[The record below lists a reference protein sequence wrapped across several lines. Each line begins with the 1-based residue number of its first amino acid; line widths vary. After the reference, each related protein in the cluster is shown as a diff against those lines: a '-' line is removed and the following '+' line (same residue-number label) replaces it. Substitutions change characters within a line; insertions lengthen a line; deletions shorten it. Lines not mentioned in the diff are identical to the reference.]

1 MKKKLLLIMA
11 ILCLVALLAGLLVAC
26 NDKPAPQPEPPTDP
40 SEPAEPGETGGL
52 EFYLKEDGTYMV
64 SNYTG
69 SETDVVIPV
78 KHDNKAVTEIG
89 PSAFAYRS
97 LITSITIPSSV
108 TKIGDQA
115 FYNCLSLTTINYN
128 AAAVENKGIDS
139 EVFRN
144 AGTQGEG
151 ITLTFGNNVTSIPD
165 NLFYATKAPNIVTMT
180 TGACVQSIGEQTFA
194 NLPTL
199 TTVTISNSVTDIAA
213 TAFED
218 STGITTATMP
228 ISAVNKVPQ
237 NSLRTVTLTDGEYLG
252 YDPSGAGMESVGFAG
267 CLTLESVTL
276 PETIEHIGAS
286 TFAACKEL
294 SSLTIPETAEVM
306 AIGDQAFYMCMALGS
321 VTIPET
327 VESIGDS
334 AFFGCRSITSVN
346 IPASVEDIGASAF
359 ADCGSLE
366 SITVAAENANYYA
379 YEEKTLIEMSY
390 EFSGDYD
397 EEDMPVMVR
406 TFEDIVVAGAI
417 GSSIPEEYSVVAIAA
432 GAFYGSG
439 IQSIVVPDNV
449 KAIGESAFGGCTA
462 LSDITLP
469 FVGTSTTGFGY
480 IFGTSPYIEDF
491 FYDEELEEIVFTYS
505 DAETLVI
512 NGINQKEY
520 YVPTTLTTVTVSGFY
535 ENDGYGDLPAGDIYP
550 YAFSGF
556 TTLTSVAIGGG
567 VESIGNY
574 AFEGCTA
581 LESLEIGSGVSTI
594 GSGIIAGC
602 TAITSLSVVDGND
615 DFYDSDSNIIVE
627 NNGYGYQQDVIIAGC
642 QTSTIPN
649 DYDITVIGA
658 GAFEGCVGLTSISIP
673 SNIDEIRSN
682 AFAGCTGLTSLTI
695 SGGVESIGAQ
705 AFRNC
710 IGLTEITVP
719 ESVTSIGQGAFG
731 GTIELTELTIPFVG
745 GGRQSSQH
753 FGYIFGTVQYVHANG
768 DFSDELAVS
777 PSNASTTYY
786 IPAGL
791 WSLNITGADDEF
803 SNDADVA
810 IPSYGLSNCDFLSEI
825 TIGDGVYSIGSYAF
839 ENCTSITEIV
849 VPESVTSIGQGAF
862 AGCSD
867 LEEMTLPFVG
877 SSRNGN
883 TSSPNHLFG
892 YIFGGDYQSSSD
904 FDYVTQNYSDYSSE
918 AYYIPSGLT
927 TVTITGADDYYGYA
941 AVSIGYGA
949 FYDCDMI
956 ESVTIGDGVTNIG
969 SYAFYDCD
977 GLTDFT
983 TDSTG
988 QIGSY
993 AFNSCGYLDTVDLG
1007 ESVTSIGSYAFQYA
1021 PITEIVI
1028 PDSVGSIGSYAFADC
1043 ASLDTVDLG
1052 EGVTSIGSYAFMDCT
1067 SLTEMVVPESVTSI
1081 GEDAFA
1087 GCYNIEE
1094 ITLPFV
1100 GSSRSG
1106 NTSSSNH
1113 LFGYIFGLGDQ
1124 YSNNFTSVT
1133 QSYASGYG
1141 SVTNY
1146 IPSGLTTVTITGAY
1160 DSYDDAAVS
1169 IGYGAFEECD
1179 MIDSLTIGEGVYSIG
1194 AYAFRDCTSLTEM
1207 VVPESVTSI
1216 GQGAFAGCYNIAEIT
1231 LPFVGSSRN
1240 GNTSSSNH
1248 LFGYVFGLGDQ
1259 YSGSSYYTGVTQSY
1273 SEYYSVTN
1281 YIPSG
1286 LTTVTI
1292 TGADDDYG
1300 YAAVSIGYGA
1310 FYNCDMIESVTIG
1323 DGVTNIGSYAFN
1335 DCDGLTDFTTDS
1347 TGQIGSYAFYS
1358 CSYLDTVDLGE
1369 SVTSIGSYAF
1379 QYTPITEIVIPD
1391 SVGSIG
1397 SYAFADC
1404 GSLDTVDLGEGV
1416 TSIGSYAFENC
1427 TSLTEI
1433 VVPDSVTSIGEDAF
1447 AGCYNLTEIT
1457 LPFVGASKTSG
1468 GTSSGVFGYIFG
1480 YGDQGSYSS
1489 YYIGVTQYYTSGY
1502 STYNYIPSG
1511 LATVTVTG
1519 GNSSYSLPYGAFY
1532 NCDMIES
1539 VTLGDNVTAI
1549 GERAFYNCDGL
1560 TDLSVTDSI
1569 ESVDDEAFYGCDSL
1583 TYNVSGNVKYL
1594 GNADNKY
1601 AVLVG
1606 VDSTSLTSVTIDS
1619 ATRVILPGAFE
1630 DCTSL
1635 TEVVVPDSVV
1645 EIGEGAFAGCYN
1657 LTEIT
1662 LPFVGRN
1669 DGSGSSSH
1677 LFGYIFGLGSQ
1688 SSDNYTNAYQRY
1700 GSSSYTYYYIP
1711 SGLATVTVT
1720 GGNGYYDLAYG
1731 AFSGC
1736 TMLES
1741 VTLGDDVDAIG
1752 SYAFED
1758 CTALATVDLAEGI
1771 TEVGSHAFDGCTAL
1785 TEIVL
1790 PDSMDY
1796 INSYAFNNSGLT
1808 AVDLGSGIYS
1818 ISANAFYGTDITSVV
1833 IPDSIYYLYAGAFDG
1848 CNSLEKVYYEGT
1860 ETEWNTL
1867 ISRYGGGISGATV
1880 YYYTD
1885 VEPELNYEGTDY
1897 DGYYWYY
1904 VDGDV
1909 TEWVYEAE

>member
-128 AAAVENKGIDS
+128 AAAVEDKGIDS

-252 YDPSGAGMESVGFAG
+252 YDLSDAGMENVGFAG

-306 AIGDQAFYMCMALGS
+306 TIGDQAFYMCMALGS

-334 AFFGCRSITSVN
+334 AFFGCRSITTVN

-397 EEDMPVMVR
+397 EEGIPVMVR
-406 TFEDIVVAGAI
+406 TFEDIVVAGAT
-417 GSSIPEEYSVVAIAA
+417 GSSIPNEYSVVAIAA

-491 FYDEELEEIVFTYS
+491 SYDEELEEIVYTYS

-512 NGINQKEY
+512 NGINEKEY

-535 ENDGYGDLPAGDIYP
+535 ENDGYSDLPAGDIYP

-673 SNIDEIRSN
+673 SNIDEIRAN

-745 GGRQSSQH
+745 SGRQSSQH

-791 WSLNITGADDEF
+791 WSLNITGADDEYYY
-803 SNDADVA
+803 DADVA

-839 ENCTSITEIV
+839 ENCTSITEMV

-883 TSSPNHLFG
+883 TSSSNHLFG
-892 YIFGGDYQSSSD
+892 YIFGGDYQSSPD
-904 FDYVTQNYSDYSSE
+904 FDYVTQNYSDYSSASYYIPSGLTTVTITG
-918 AYYIPSGLT
+918 AYDSYDDAAVSIGYGAFEECDMIDSLTIGDGVYSIGAYAFRDCTSLTEMVVPESVTSIGQGAFAGCYNIEEMTLPFVGSSRNGNTSSSNHLFGYIFGYGDQGSYSSYYTGVTQSYSSGYSTTNYIPSGLT
-927 TVTITGADDYYGYA
+927 TVTITGADDDYGNA

-956 ESVTIGDGVTNIG
+956 ENVTIGDGVTSIG

-1007 ESVTSIGSYAFQYA
+1007 ESVTSIGSYAFQ
-1021 PITEIVI
+1021 
-1028 PDSVGSIGSYAFADC
+1028 
-1043 ASLDTVDLG
+1043 
-1052 EGVTSIGSYAFMDCT
+1052 
-1067 SLTEMVVPESVTSI
+1067 
-1081 GEDAFA
+1081 
-1087 GCYNIEE
+1087 N
-1094 ITLPFV
+1094 
-1100 GSSRSG
+1100 
-1106 NTSSSNH
+1106 
-1113 LFGYIFGLGDQ
+1113 
-1124 YSNNFTSVT
+1124 
-1133 QSYASGYG
+1133 
-1141 SVTNY
+1141 
-1146 IPSGLTTVTITGAY
+1146 
-1160 DSYDDAAVS
+1160 
-1169 IGYGAFEECD
+1169 
-1179 MIDSLTIGEGVYSIG
+1179 
-1194 AYAFRDCTSLTEM
+1194 
-1207 VVPESVTSI
+1207 
-1216 GQGAFAGCYNIAEIT
+1216 
-1231 LPFVGSSRN
+1231 
-1240 GNTSSSNH
+1240 
-1248 LFGYVFGLGDQ
+1248 
-1259 YSGSSYYTGVTQSY
+1259 
-1273 SEYYSVTN
+1273 
-1281 YIPSG
+1281 
-1286 LTTVTI
+1286 
-1292 TGADDDYG
+1292 
-1300 YAAVSIGYGA
+1300 
-1310 FYNCDMIESVTIG
+1310 
-1323 DGVTNIGSYAFN
+1323 
-1335 DCDGLTDFTTDS
+1335 
-1347 TGQIGSYAFYS
+1347 
-1358 CSYLDTVDLGE
+1358 
-1369 SVTSIGSYAF
+1369 
-1379 QYTPITEIVIPD
+1379 TPITEIVIPD
-1391 SVGSIG
+1391 SVDSIG

-1404 GSLDTVDLGEGV
+1404 TALATVDLGDGV
-1416 TSIGSYAFENC
+1416 YSIGSYAFRDC

-1480 YGDQGSYSS
+1480 LGDQSS
-1489 YYIGVTQYYTSGY
+1489 SNFYDVTQYYTSGY

-1519 GNSSYSLPYGAFY
+1519 GTSSYSLPYGAFY
-1532 NCDMIES
+1532 NCGMIES

-1569 ESVDDEAFYGCDSL
+1569 ESVDDEAFSGCDSL
-1583 TYNVSGNVKYL
+1583 TYNVSGSVNYL

-1606 VDSTSLTSVTIDS
+1606 ADSTSLTSVTIDS

-1736 TMLES
+1736 TMIES
-1741 VTLGDDVDAIG
+1741 VTLGDDVDTIG
-1752 SYAFED
+1752 SYAFEG

-1771 TEVGSHAFDGCTAL
+1771 TEVGSHAFDGCTSL

-1790 PDSMDY
+1790 PDSMDD

-1833 IPDSIYYLYAGAFDG
+1833 IPDSIYYLYDDAFYG
-1848 CNSLEKVYYEGT
+1848 CNSLAKVYYEGT
-1860 ETEWNTL
+1860 ETDWNTL
-1867 ISRYGGGISGATV
+1867 ISRYGNGGISGATV

-1885 VEPELNYEGTDY
+1885 SEPELNTEGTAY
-1897 DGYYWYY
+1897 VGNYWYY
-1904 VDGDV
+1904 VDGVV
-1909 TEWVYEAE
+1909 TEWVYEEA

>member
-199 TTVTISNSVTDIAA
+199 TTVTISNSVTEIAA

-294 SSLTIPETAEVM
+294 RSLTIPETAEVM

-334 AFFGCRSITSVN
+334 AFFGCRSITTVN

-397 EEDMPVMVR
+397 EEGLPVMVR
-406 TFEDIVVAGAI
+406 TFEDIVVAGAT

-567 VESIGNY
+567 VESIGSY
-574 AFEGCTA
+574 AFE
-581 LESLEIGSGVSTI
+581 
-594 GSGIIAGC
+594 GC

-627 NNGYGYQQDVIIAGC
+627 NNDYGYQQDVIIAGC
-642 QTSTIPN
+642 QTSIIPE

-803 SNDADVA
+803 SSDADVA
-810 IPSYGLSNCDFLSEI
+810 IPSYGLSNCNFLSEI

-839 ENCTSITEIV
+839 ENCTSITGIVVPASVGSIGSYAFADCVSLDTVDLGEGVTSIGSYAFENCTSITGIV

-883 TSSPNHLFG
+883 TSSSNHLFG

-927 TVTITGADDYYGYA
+927 TVTITGAYDSYDDAAVSIGYGAFEECDMIDSLTIGDGVYSIGAYAFRDCTSLTEMVVPESVTSIGEDAFAGCYNIAEITLPFVGSSRNGNTSSSNHLFGYIFGYGDQGSYSSYYTGVTQSYSSGYSTTNYIPSGLTTVTITGADDDYGNA

-956 ESVTIGDGVTNIG
+956 ENVTIGDGVTSIG

-1007 ESVTSIGSYAFQYA
+1007 ESVTSIGSYAFQYT

-1052 EGVTSIGSYAFMDCT
+1052 EGVTSIGSYAF
-1067 SLTEMVVPESVTSI
+1067 
-1081 GEDAFA
+1081 
-1087 GCYNIEE
+1087 
-1094 ITLPFV
+1094 
-1100 GSSRSG
+1100 
-1106 NTSSSNH
+1106 
-1113 LFGYIFGLGDQ
+1113 
-1124 YSNNFTSVT
+1124 
-1133 QSYASGYG
+1133 
-1141 SVTNY
+1141 
-1146 IPSGLTTVTITGAY
+1146 
-1160 DSYDDAAVS
+1160 
-1169 IGYGAFEECD
+1169 
-1179 MIDSLTIGEGVYSIG
+1179 
-1194 AYAFRDCTSLTEM
+1194 
-1207 VVPESVTSI
+1207 
-1216 GQGAFAGCYNIAEIT
+1216 
-1231 LPFVGSSRN
+1231 
-1240 GNTSSSNH
+1240 
-1248 LFGYVFGLGDQ
+1248 
-1259 YSGSSYYTGVTQSY
+1259 
-1273 SEYYSVTN
+1273 
-1281 YIPSG
+1281 
-1286 LTTVTI
+1286 
-1292 TGADDDYG
+1292 
-1300 YAAVSIGYGA
+1300 
-1310 FYNCDMIESVTIG
+1310 
-1323 DGVTNIGSYAFN
+1323 
-1335 DCDGLTDFTTDS
+1335 
-1347 TGQIGSYAFYS
+1347 
-1358 CSYLDTVDLGE
+1358 
-1369 SVTSIGSYAF
+1369 
-1379 QYTPITEIVIPD
+1379 
-1391 SVGSIG
+1391 
-1397 SYAFADC
+1397 
-1404 GSLDTVDLGEGV
+1404 
-1416 TSIGSYAFENC
+1416 ENC
-1427 TSLTEI
+1427 TSLTEM

-1447 AGCYNLTEIT
+1447 AGCYNIAEIT

-1502 STYNYIPSG
+1502 STYNYIPSE

-1532 NCDMIES
+1532 NCGMIES

-1549 GERAFYNCDGL
+1549 GERAFYDCDGL

-1569 ESVDDEAFYGCDSL
+1569 ESVDDEAFYGCDNL
-1583 TYNVSGNVKYL
+1583 TYNVSGNVNYL

-1606 VDSTSLTSVTIDS
+1606 AASTSLTSVTIDS
-1619 ATRVILPGAFE
+1619 ATRVILPGAFA

-1711 SGLATVTVT
+1711 SGLTTVTVT

-1741 VTLGDDVDAIG
+1741 VTLGDDVDTIG

-1758 CTALATVDLAEGI
+1758 CTSLATVDLAEGI

-1818 ISANAFYGTDITSVV
+1818 IAADAFYGTGITSVV
-1833 IPDSIYYLYAGAFDG
+1833 IPDGIYYLYDGAFNG
-1848 CNSLEKVYYEGT
+1848 CSSLAKVYYEGT
-1860 ETEWNTL
+1860 ETDWNSL
-1867 ISRYGGGISGATV
+1867 IGRYGNGDISGATV

-1885 VEPELNYEGTDY
+1885 SEPELNAEGTAY
-1897 DGYYWYY
+1897 VGSYWYY
-1904 VDGDV
+1904 VDGVV

>member
-276 PETIEHIGAS
+276 PETIEHIGAR

-397 EEDMPVMVR
+397 EEGLPVMVR
-406 TFEDIVVAGAI
+406 TFEDIVVAGAT

-512 NGINQKEY
+512 NGINQREY

-535 ENDGYGDLPAGDIYP
+535 ENDGYGDLPAGGIYP

-567 VESIGNY
+567 VESIGDY

-602 TAITSLSVVDGND
+602 TAITSLSVADYND

-649 DYDITVIGA
+649 DYNITVIGA

-791 WSLNITGADDEF
+791 WSLNITGADDEY
-803 SNDADVA
+803 SSDADVA

-883 TSSPNHLFG
+883 TSSSNHLFG

-904 FDYVTQNYSDYSSE
+904 FDYVRQNYSDYSSA

-927 TVTITGADDYYGYA
+927 TVTITGADDDYGSA

-956 ESVTIGDGVTNIG
+956 ENVTIGDGVTSIG

-1007 ESVTSIGSYAFQYA
+1007 ESVTSIGSYAFQYT

-1052 EGVTSIGSYAFMDCT
+1052 EGVTSIGSYAF
-1067 SLTEMVVPESVTSI
+1067 
-1081 GEDAFA
+1081 
-1087 GCYNIEE
+1087 
-1094 ITLPFV
+1094 
-1100 GSSRSG
+1100 
-1106 NTSSSNH
+1106 
-1113 LFGYIFGLGDQ
+1113 
-1124 YSNNFTSVT
+1124 
-1133 QSYASGYG
+1133 
-1141 SVTNY
+1141 
-1146 IPSGLTTVTITGAY
+1146 
-1160 DSYDDAAVS
+1160 
-1169 IGYGAFEECD
+1169 
-1179 MIDSLTIGEGVYSIG
+1179 
-1194 AYAFRDCTSLTEM
+1194 
-1207 VVPESVTSI
+1207 
-1216 GQGAFAGCYNIAEIT
+1216 
-1231 LPFVGSSRN
+1231 
-1240 GNTSSSNH
+1240 
-1248 LFGYVFGLGDQ
+1248 
-1259 YSGSSYYTGVTQSY
+1259 
-1273 SEYYSVTN
+1273 
-1281 YIPSG
+1281 
-1286 LTTVTI
+1286 
-1292 TGADDDYG
+1292 
-1300 YAAVSIGYGA
+1300 
-1310 FYNCDMIESVTIG
+1310 
-1323 DGVTNIGSYAFN
+1323 
-1335 DCDGLTDFTTDS
+1335 
-1347 TGQIGSYAFYS
+1347 
-1358 CSYLDTVDLGE
+1358 
-1369 SVTSIGSYAF
+1369 
-1379 QYTPITEIVIPD
+1379 
-1391 SVGSIG
+1391 
-1397 SYAFADC
+1397 
-1404 GSLDTVDLGEGV
+1404 
-1416 TSIGSYAFENC
+1416 ENC
-1427 TSLTEI
+1427 TSLTEM

-1447 AGCYNLTEIT
+1447 AGCYNIAEIT

-1502 STYNYIPSG
+1502 STYNYIPSE

-1532 NCDMIES
+1532 NCGMIES

-1549 GERAFYNCDGL
+1549 GERAFYDCDGL

-1583 TYNVSGNVKYL
+1583 TYNVSGNVNYL

-1606 VDSTSLTSVTIDS
+1606 AASTSLTSVTIDS
-1619 ATRVILPGAFE
+1619 ATRVILPGAFA

-1741 VTLGDDVDAIG
+1741 VTLGDDVDTIG

-1758 CTALATVDLAEGI
+1758 CTSLATVDLAEGI

-1790 PDSMDY
+1790 PDSMDD

-1818 ISANAFYGTDITSVV
+1818 IAADAFYGTGITSVV
-1833 IPDSIYYLYAGAFDG
+1833 IPEGIYYLYDGAFNG
-1848 CNSLEKVYYEGT
+1848 CSSLAKVYYEGT
-1860 ETEWNTL
+1860 ETDWNSL
-1867 ISRYGGGISGATV
+1867 ISRYGNGDISGATV

-1885 VEPELNYEGTDY
+1885 SEPELNAEGTAY
-1897 DGYYWYY
+1897 VGSYWYY
-1904 VDGDV
+1904 VDGVV

>member
-199 TTVTISNSVTDIAA
+199 TTVTIFNSVTEIAA

-252 YDPSGAGMESVGFAG
+252 YDLSGAGMESVGFAG

-276 PETIEHIGAS
+276 PETIEHIGAR

-294 SSLTIPETAEVM
+294 SSLTIPETAEVV

-334 AFFGCRSITSVN
+334 AFFGCRSITTVN

-397 EEDMPVMVR
+397 EEGMPVMVR
-406 TFEDIVVAGAI
+406 TFEDIVVAGAT

-491 FYDEELEEIVFTYS
+491 SYDEELEEIVFSYS

-512 NGINQKEY
+512 NGINENEY

-535 ENDGYGDLPAGDIYP
+535 ENDGYSDLPAGDIYP

-581 LESLEIGSGVSTI
+581 LESLEIGSGVSKI

-602 TAITSLSVVDGND
+602 TAITSLSVAD
-615 DFYDSDSNIIVE
+615 DNYDYYDSDSNIIVE
-627 NNGYGYQQDVIIAGC
+627 NNGSGYQQDVIIAGC

-649 DYDITVIGA
+649 DYNITVIGA

-803 SNDADVA
+803 SSDADVA

-883 TSSPNHLFG
+883 TSSSSHLFG

-904 FDYVTQNYSDYSSE
+904 FDYVTQNYSDYSSA

-927 TVTITGADDYYGYA
+927 TVTITGAHDDY
-941 AVSIGYGA
+941 
-949 FYDCDMI
+949 
-956 ESVTIGDGVTNIG
+956 
-969 SYAFYDCD
+969 
-977 GLTDFT
+977 
-983 TDSTG
+983 
-988 QIGSY
+988 
-993 AFNSCGYLDTVDLG
+993 
-1007 ESVTSIGSYAFQYA
+1007 
-1021 PITEIVI
+1021 
-1028 PDSVGSIGSYAFADC
+1028 
-1043 ASLDTVDLG
+1043 
-1052 EGVTSIGSYAFMDCT
+1052 
-1067 SLTEMVVPESVTSI
+1067 
-1081 GEDAFA
+1081 
-1087 GCYNIEE
+1087 
-1094 ITLPFV
+1094 
-1100 GSSRSG
+1100 
-1106 NTSSSNH
+1106 
-1113 LFGYIFGLGDQ
+1113 
-1124 YSNNFTSVT
+1124 
-1133 QSYASGYG
+1133 
-1141 SVTNY
+1141 
-1146 IPSGLTTVTITGAY
+1146 
-1160 DSYDDAAVS
+1160 
-1169 IGYGAFEECD
+1169 
-1179 MIDSLTIGEGVYSIG
+1179 
-1194 AYAFRDCTSLTEM
+1194 
-1207 VVPESVTSI
+1207 
-1216 GQGAFAGCYNIAEIT
+1216 
-1231 LPFVGSSRN
+1231 
-1240 GNTSSSNH
+1240 
-1248 LFGYVFGLGDQ
+1248 
-1259 YSGSSYYTGVTQSY
+1259 
-1273 SEYYSVTN
+1273 
-1281 YIPSG
+1281 
-1286 LTTVTI
+1286 
-1292 TGADDDYG
+1292 YG

-1369 SVTSIGSYAF
+1369 SMTSIDSYAFMDCTSLTEMVVPESVTSIGEDAFAGCSDLEEMTLPFVGSSRNGNTSSSNHLFGYIFGYGGQSSYNFTSVTQSYSDYSSTTNYIPSGLTTVTITGAHDDYGYAAVSIGYGAFYGCDMIESVTIGDGVTNIGSYAFYDCDGLTDFTTDSTGQIGSYAFYSCGYLDTVDLGESVTSIGPYAF

-1404 GSLDTVDLGEGV
+1404 ASLDTVDLGEGV

-1427 TSLTEI
+1427 TSLTEM

-1447 AGCYNLTEIT
+1447 AGCYNIAEIT

-1502 STYNYIPSG
+1502 STYNYIPSE

-1549 GERAFYNCDGL
+1549 GERAFYDCDGL

-1606 VDSTSLTSVTIDS
+1606 ANSTSLTSVTIDS
-1619 ATRVILPGAFE
+1619 ATRVILPGAFAN
-1630 DCTSL
+1630 CTSL

-1700 GSSSYTYYYIP
+1700 GSSSYNYYYIP
-1711 SGLATVTVT
+1711 SGLTTVTVT

-1741 VTLGDDVDAIG
+1741 VTLGDDVDTIG
-1752 SYAFED
+1752 SYAFEN
-1758 CTALATVDLAEGI
+1758 CTSLATVDLAEGI

-1818 ISANAFYGTDITSVV
+1818 IAADAFYGTDITSVV
-1833 IPDSIYYLYAGAFDG
+1833 IPDDIYYLYDGAFNG
-1848 CNSLEKVYYEGT
+1848 CSSLAKVYYEGT
-1860 ETEWNTL
+1860 ETDWNSL
-1867 ISRYGGGISGATV
+1867 ISRSGSGDISDATV

-1885 VEPELNYEGTDY
+1885 VEPELNEAGDAYVGN
-1897 DGYYWYY
+1897 YWYY

>member
-128 AAAVENKGIDS
+128 AAAVEDKGIDS

-276 PETIEHIGAS
+276 PETIEYIGAS

-397 EEDMPVMVR
+397 EEGMPVMVR
-406 TFEDIVVAGAI
+406 TFEDIVVAGAT

-491 FYDEELEEIVFTYS
+491 SYDEELEEIVFTYS

-512 NGINQKEY
+512 NGINQREY

-567 VESIGNY
+567 VESIGSY

-581 LESLEIGSGVSTI
+581 LESLEIGSGVSAI

-627 NNGYGYQQDVIIAGC
+627 NYGYGYQQDVIIAGC
-642 QTSTIPN
+642 QTSTIPT

-777 PSNASTTYY
+777 PSNASATYY

-791 WSLNITGADDEF
+791 WSLNITGADDEY
-803 SNDADVA
+803 SYDADVA

-839 ENCTSITEIV
+839 ENCTSITEMV

-883 TSSPNHLFG
+883 TSSSNHLFG

-904 FDYVTQNYSDYSSE
+904 FDYVTQNYSDYSSA

-927 TVTITGADDYYGYA
+927 TVTITGAHDDYYGYA

-949 FYDCDMI
+949 FYNCDMI
-956 ESVTIGDGVTNIG
+956 ESVTIGDGVT
-969 SYAFYDCD
+969 
-977 GLTDFT
+977 
-983 TDSTG
+983 
-988 QIGSY
+988 
-993 AFNSCGYLDTVDLG
+993 
-1007 ESVTSIGSYAFQYA
+1007 SIGSYAFRYTDIA
-1021 PITEIVI
+1021 EIVI

-1067 SLTEMVVPESVTSI
+1067 SLTEIVVPESVTSI
-1081 GEDAFA
+1081 GEGAFA

-1100 GSSRSG
+1100 GSSRNG

-1113 LFGYIFGLGDQ
+1113 LFGYIFGQGDQ
-1124 YSNNFTSVT
+1124 YINNFTSVT

-1146 IPSGLTTVTITGAY
+1146 IPSGLATVTITGA
-1160 DSYDDAAVS
+1160 DDDYGNAAVS

-1179 MIDSLTIGEGVYSIG
+1179 MIDSLTIGEGVTSIG
-1194 AYAFRDCTSLTEM
+1194 AYAFRDCTSITEM

-1310 FYNCDMIESVTIG
+1310 FYGCDMIESVTIG
-1323 DGVTNIGSYAFN
+1323 DGVTNIGSYAF
-1335 DCDGLTDFTTDS
+1335 
-1347 TGQIGSYAFYS
+1347 YS
-1358 CSYLDTVDLGE
+1358 CVALDTVDLGE

-1379 QYTPITEIVIPD
+1379 QHTPITEIVIPD

-1404 GSLDTVDLGEGV
+1404 VSLDTVDLGEGV

-1427 TSLTEI
+1427 TSLTEM

-1480 YGDQGSYSS
+1480 LGAQSSSNFISVTQSYSD
-1489 YYIGVTQYYTSGY
+1489 Y
-1502 STYNYIPSG
+1502 SSTTNYIPDG

-1532 NCDMIES
+1532 DCGMIES

-1606 VDSTSLTSVTIDS
+1606 ANSPSLTSVTIDS
-1619 ATRVILPGAFE
+1619 ATRVILPGAFAN
-1630 DCTSL
+1630 CTSL

-1711 SGLATVTVT
+1711 SGLTTVTVT

-1758 CTALATVDLAEGI
+1758 CTALATVTLAEGI
-1771 TEVGSHAFDGCTAL
+1771 TEVGSYAFDGCTSL

-1833 IPDSIYYLYAGAFDG
+1833 IPDSIYYLYANAFYG
-1848 CNSLEKVYYEGT
+1848 CDSLKKVYYEGT

-1885 VEPELNYEGTDY
+1885 VEPELNAEGTAY
-1897 DGYYWYY
+1897 VGNHWYY
-1904 VDGDV
+1904 VDGVV

>member
-128 AAAVENKGIDS
+128 AAAVEDKGIDS

-252 YDPSGAGMESVGFAG
+252 YDPSGEGMESVGFAG

-294 SSLTIPETAEVM
+294 RSLTIPETAEVV

-397 EEDMPVMVR
+397 EEGLPVMVR
-406 TFEDIVVAGAI
+406 TFEDIVVAGAT

-512 NGINQKEY
+512 NGINQREY

-567 VESIGNY
+567 VESIGSY

-581 LESLEIGSGVSTI
+581 LESLEIGSGVGAREI

-602 TAITSLSVVDGND
+602 TAITSLSVADYND

-642 QTSTIPN
+642 QTSIIPS

-803 SNDADVA
+803 SSDADVA

-839 ENCTSITEIV
+839 EDCTSITEIV

-883 TSSPNHLFG
+883 TSS
-892 YIFGGDYQSSSD
+892 
-904 FDYVTQNYSDYSSE
+904 
-918 AYYIPSGLT
+918 
-927 TVTITGADDYYGYA
+927 
-941 AVSIGYGA
+941 
-949 FYDCDMI
+949 
-956 ESVTIGDGVTNIG
+956 
-969 SYAFYDCD
+969 
-977 GLTDFT
+977 
-983 TDSTG
+983 
-988 QIGSY
+988 
-993 AFNSCGYLDTVDLG
+993 
-1007 ESVTSIGSYAFQYA
+1007 
-1021 PITEIVI
+1021 
-1028 PDSVGSIGSYAFADC
+1028 
-1043 ASLDTVDLG
+1043 
-1052 EGVTSIGSYAFMDCT
+1052 
-1067 SLTEMVVPESVTSI
+1067 
-1081 GEDAFA
+1081 
-1087 GCYNIEE
+1087 
-1094 ITLPFV
+1094 
-1100 GSSRSG
+1100 
-1106 NTSSSNH
+1106 
-1113 LFGYIFGLGDQ
+1113 
-1124 YSNNFTSVT
+1124 
-1133 QSYASGYG
+1133 
-1141 SVTNY
+1141 
-1146 IPSGLTTVTITGAY
+1146 
-1160 DSYDDAAVS
+1160 
-1169 IGYGAFEECD
+1169 
-1179 MIDSLTIGEGVYSIG
+1179 
-1194 AYAFRDCTSLTEM
+1194 
-1207 VVPESVTSI
+1207 
-1216 GQGAFAGCYNIAEIT
+1216 
-1231 LPFVGSSRN
+1231 
-1240 GNTSSSNH
+1240 SNH

-1259 YSGSSYYTGVTQSY
+1259 YSGSSYYTSVTQSY

-1310 FYNCDMIESVTIG
+1310 FYGCDMIESVTIG
-1323 DGVTNIGSYAFN
+1323 DGVTNIGSYAF
-1335 DCDGLTDFTTDS
+1335 
-1347 TGQIGSYAFYS
+1347 YS
-1358 CSYLDTVDLGE
+1358 CVALDTVDLGE

-1379 QYTPITEIVIPD
+1379 QHTPITEIVIPD

-1404 GSLDTVDLGEGV
+1404 VSLDTVDLGEGV

-1427 TSLTEI
+1427 TSLTEM

-1480 YGDQGSYSS
+1480 LGAQSSSNFISVTQSYSD
-1489 YYIGVTQYYTSGY
+1489 Y
-1502 STYNYIPSG
+1502 SSTTNYIPDG

-1532 NCDMIES
+1532 NCDIIES

-1549 GERAFYNCDGL
+1549 GERAFYDCDGL

-1606 VDSTSLTSVTIDS
+1606 ADPTSLTSVTIDS
-1619 ATRVILPGAFE
+1619 ATRVILPGAFA

-1711 SGLATVTVT
+1711 SGLTTVTVT

-1736 TMLES
+1736 TMIES
-1741 VTLGDDVDAIG
+1741 VTLGEDVDTIG
-1752 SYAFED
+1752 SYAFEN

-1771 TEVGSHAFDGCTAL
+1771 TEVGSHAFDGCTSL

-1790 PDSMDY
+1790 PDSMED

-1808 AVDLGSGIYS
+1808 AVDLGSGINS
-1818 ISANAFYGTDITSVV
+1818 IEEYAFYGTGITSVV
-1833 IPDSIYYLYAGAFDG
+1833 IPDGIYYLYANAFDG
-1848 CNSLEKVYYEGT
+1848 CNSLAKVYYEGT

-1867 ISRYGGGISGATV
+1867 ISRYGGGISDATV

-1885 VEPELNYEGTDY
+1885 VEPELNDEETAY
-1897 DGYYWYY
+1897 DGNYWYY
-1904 VDGDV
+1904 VNGDV

>member
-199 TTVTISNSVTDIAA
+199 TTVTISNSVTEIAA

-294 SSLTIPETAEVM
+294 RSLTIPETAEVM

-334 AFFGCRSITSVN
+334 AFFGCRSITTVN

-397 EEDMPVMVR
+397 EEGLPVMVR
-406 TFEDIVVAGAI
+406 TFEDIVVAGAT

-567 VESIGNY
+567 VESIGSY
-574 AFEGCTA
+574 AFENCTSITGIVVPA
-581 LESLEIGSGVSTI
+581 SVGSIGS
-594 GSGIIAGC
+594 
-602 TAITSLSVVDGND
+602 
-615 DFYDSDSNIIVE
+615 Y
-627 NNGYGYQQDVIIAGC
+627 
-642 QTSTIPN
+642 
-649 DYDITVIGA
+649 
-658 GAFEGCVGLTSISIP
+658 
-673 SNIDEIRSN
+673 
-682 AFAGCTGLTSLTI
+682 AFADCVSLDTVDL
-695 SGGVESIGAQ
+695 GEGV
-705 AFRNC
+705 
-710 IGLTEITVP
+710 T
-719 ESVTSIGQGAFG
+719 
-731 GTIELTELTIPFVG
+731 
-745 GGRQSSQH
+745 
-753 FGYIFGTVQYVHANG
+753 
-768 DFSDELAVS
+768 
-777 PSNASTTYY
+777 
-786 IPAGL
+786 
-791 WSLNITGADDEF
+791 
-803 SNDADVA
+803 
-810 IPSYGLSNCDFLSEI
+810 
-825 TIGDGVYSIGSYAF
+825 SIGSYAF
-839 ENCTSITEIV
+839 ENCTSITGIV

-883 TSSPNHLFG
+883 TSSSNHLFG

-927 TVTITGADDYYGYA
+927 TVTITGAYDSYDDAAVSIGYGAFEECDMIDSLTIGDGVYSIGAYAFRDCTSLTEMVVPESVTSIGEDAFAGCYNIAEITLPFVGSSRNGNTSSSNHLFGYIFGYGDQGSYSSYYTGVTQSYSSGYSTTNYIPSGLTTVTITGADDDYGNAAVSIGYGAFEECDMIDSLTIGDGVYSIGAYAFRDCTSLTEMVVPESVTSIGEDAFAGCYNIAEITLPFVGSSRNGNTSSSNHLFGYIFGYGDQGSYSSYYTGVTQSYSSGYSTTNYIPSGLTTVTITGADDDYGNA

-956 ESVTIGDGVTNIG
+956 ENVTIGDGVTSIG

-1007 ESVTSIGSYAFQYA
+1007 ESVTSIGSYAFQYT

-1052 EGVTSIGSYAFMDCT
+1052 EGVTSIGSYAF
-1067 SLTEMVVPESVTSI
+1067 
-1081 GEDAFA
+1081 
-1087 GCYNIEE
+1087 
-1094 ITLPFV
+1094 
-1100 GSSRSG
+1100 
-1106 NTSSSNH
+1106 
-1113 LFGYIFGLGDQ
+1113 
-1124 YSNNFTSVT
+1124 
-1133 QSYASGYG
+1133 
-1141 SVTNY
+1141 
-1146 IPSGLTTVTITGAY
+1146 
-1160 DSYDDAAVS
+1160 
-1169 IGYGAFEECD
+1169 
-1179 MIDSLTIGEGVYSIG
+1179 
-1194 AYAFRDCTSLTEM
+1194 
-1207 VVPESVTSI
+1207 
-1216 GQGAFAGCYNIAEIT
+1216 
-1231 LPFVGSSRN
+1231 
-1240 GNTSSSNH
+1240 
-1248 LFGYVFGLGDQ
+1248 
-1259 YSGSSYYTGVTQSY
+1259 
-1273 SEYYSVTN
+1273 
-1281 YIPSG
+1281 
-1286 LTTVTI
+1286 
-1292 TGADDDYG
+1292 
-1300 YAAVSIGYGA
+1300 
-1310 FYNCDMIESVTIG
+1310 
-1323 DGVTNIGSYAFN
+1323 
-1335 DCDGLTDFTTDS
+1335 
-1347 TGQIGSYAFYS
+1347 
-1358 CSYLDTVDLGE
+1358 
-1369 SVTSIGSYAF
+1369 
-1379 QYTPITEIVIPD
+1379 
-1391 SVGSIG
+1391 
-1397 SYAFADC
+1397 
-1404 GSLDTVDLGEGV
+1404 
-1416 TSIGSYAFENC
+1416 ENC
-1427 TSLTEI
+1427 TSLTEM

-1447 AGCYNLTEIT
+1447 AGCYNIAEIT

-1502 STYNYIPSG
+1502 STYNYIPSE

-1532 NCDMIES
+1532 NCGMIES

-1549 GERAFYNCDGL
+1549 GERAFYDCDGL

-1569 ESVDDEAFYGCDSL
+1569 ESVDDEAFYGCDNL
-1583 TYNVSGNVKYL
+1583 TYNVSGNVNYL

-1606 VDSTSLTSVTIDS
+1606 AASTSLTSVTIDS
-1619 ATRVILPGAFE
+1619 ATRVILPGAFA

-1711 SGLATVTVT
+1711 SGLTTVTVT

-1741 VTLGDDVDAIG
+1741 VTLGDDVDTIG

-1758 CTALATVDLAEGI
+1758 CTSLATVDLAEGI

-1818 ISANAFYGTDITSVV
+1818 IAADAFYGTGITSVV
-1833 IPDSIYYLYAGAFDG
+1833 IPDGIYYLYDGAFNG
-1848 CNSLEKVYYEGT
+1848 CSSLAKVYYEGT
-1860 ETEWNTL
+1860 ETDWNSL
-1867 ISRYGGGISGATV
+1867 IGRYGNGDISGATV

-1885 VEPELNYEGTDY
+1885 SEPELNAEGTAY
-1897 DGYYWYY
+1897 VGSYWYY
-1904 VDGDV
+1904 VDGVV

>member
-128 AAAVENKGIDS
+128 AAAVEDKGIDS

-199 TTVTISNSVTDIAA
+199 TTVIISNSVTDIAA

-252 YDPSGAGMESVGFAG
+252 YDPSGAGMENVGFAG

-306 AIGDQAFYMCMALGS
+306 TIGDQAFYMCMALGS
-321 VTIPET
+321 VTVPET

-397 EEDMPVMVR
+397 EEDMPIMVR
-406 TFEDIVVAGAI
+406 TFEDIVVAGAT

-512 NGINQKEY
+512 NGINQREY

-642 QTSTIPN
+642 QTSTIPT

-777 PSNASTTYY
+777 PSNASATYY

-803 SNDADVA
+803 SYDADVA

-839 ENCTSITEIV
+839 ENCTSITEMV

-883 TSSPNHLFG
+883 TSSSNHLFG

-904 FDYVTQNYSDYSSE
+904 FDYVTQNYSDYSSA

-927 TVTITGADDYYGYA
+927 TVTITGAYDSYEDA

-949 FYDCDMI
+949 FEECDMIDSLTIGDGVYSIGAYAFRDCTSLTEMVVPESVTSIGEDAFAGCYNIAEITLPFVGSSRNGNTSSSNHLFGYIFGYGDQGSYSSYYTGVTQYYASGYSTTNYIPSGLTTVTITGADDDYGNAAVSIGHGAFYNCDMI

-993 AFNSCGYLDTVDLG
+993 ALYSCG
-1007 ESVTSIGSYAFQYA
+1007 
-1021 PITEIVI
+1021 
-1028 PDSVGSIGSYAFADC
+1028 
-1043 ASLDTVDLG
+1043 
-1052 EGVTSIGSYAFMDCT
+1052 
-1067 SLTEMVVPESVTSI
+1067 
-1081 GEDAFA
+1081 
-1087 GCYNIEE
+1087 
-1094 ITLPFV
+1094 
-1100 GSSRSG
+1100 
-1106 NTSSSNH
+1106 
-1113 LFGYIFGLGDQ
+1113 
-1124 YSNNFTSVT
+1124 
-1133 QSYASGYG
+1133 
-1141 SVTNY
+1141 
-1146 IPSGLTTVTITGAY
+1146 
-1160 DSYDDAAVS
+1160 
-1169 IGYGAFEECD
+1169 
-1179 MIDSLTIGEGVYSIG
+1179 
-1194 AYAFRDCTSLTEM
+1194 
-1207 VVPESVTSI
+1207 
-1216 GQGAFAGCYNIAEIT
+1216 
-1231 LPFVGSSRN
+1231 
-1240 GNTSSSNH
+1240 
-1248 LFGYVFGLGDQ
+1248 
-1259 YSGSSYYTGVTQSY
+1259 
-1273 SEYYSVTN
+1273 
-1281 YIPSG
+1281 
-1286 LTTVTI
+1286 
-1292 TGADDDYG
+1292 
-1300 YAAVSIGYGA
+1300 
-1310 FYNCDMIESVTIG
+1310 
-1323 DGVTNIGSYAFN
+1323 
-1335 DCDGLTDFTTDS
+1335 
-1347 TGQIGSYAFYS
+1347 
-1358 CSYLDTVDLGE
+1358 YLDTVDLGE

-1391 SVGSIG
+1391 SVGSID

-1404 GSLDTVDLGEGV
+1404 GSLDTVDLGDGV
-1416 TSIGSYAFENC
+1416 YSIDSYAFRDC

-1433 VVPDSVTSIGEDAF
+1433 VVPESVTSIGEDAF

-1480 YGDQGSYSS
+1480 LGDQSS
-1489 YYIGVTQYYTSGY
+1489 SNFADVTQYYTSGY

-1549 GERAFYNCDGL
+1549 GERAFYDCDGL

-1583 TYNVSGNVKYL
+1583 TYNVSGNVNYL

-1606 VDSTSLTSVTIDS
+1606 AASTSLTSVTIDS
-1619 ATRVILPGAFE
+1619 ATRVILPGAFAN
-1630 DCTSL
+1630 CTSL

-1677 LFGYIFGLGSQ
+1677 LFGYIFGLGNQ
-1688 SSDNYTNAYQRY
+1688 SSDNYTYAYQRY

-1711 SGLATVTVT
+1711 SGLTTVTVT

-1741 VTLGDDVDAIG
+1741 VTLGDDVDTIG
-1752 SYAFED
+1752 SYAFEN
-1758 CTALATVDLAEGI
+1758 CTSLATVDLAEGI
-1771 TEVGSHAFDGCTAL
+1771 TEVGSNAFDGCTSL

-1790 PDSMDY
+1790 PDSMDN

-1818 ISANAFYGTDITSVV
+1818 IDANAFYGTGITSVV
-1833 IPDSIYYLYAGAFDG
+1833 IPDGIYYLYDGAFNG
-1848 CNSLEKVYYEGT
+1848 CSSLAKVYYEGT
-1860 ETEWNTL
+1860 ETDWNSL
-1867 ISRYGGGISGATV
+1867 ISRYGNGDISGATV

-1885 VEPELNYEGTDY
+1885 SEPELNAEGTAY
-1897 DGYYWYY
+1897 VGSYWYY
-1904 VDGDV
+1904 VDGVV

>member
-252 YDPSGAGMESVGFAG
+252 YDPSDAGMESVGFAG

-294 SSLTIPETAEVM
+294 RSLTIPETAEVM
-306 AIGDQAFYMCMALGS
+306 TIGDQAFYMCMALGS

-397 EEDMPVMVR
+397 EEGLPVMVR
-406 TFEDIVVAGAI
+406 TFEDIVVAGAT

-512 NGINQKEY
+512 NGINQREY

-567 VESIGNY
+567 VESIGSY

-777 PSNASTTYY
+777 PSNASATYY

-791 WSLNITGADDEF
+791 WSLNITGADDEY
-803 SNDADVA
+803 SYDADVA

-883 TSSPNHLFG
+883 TSS
-892 YIFGGDYQSSSD
+892 
-904 FDYVTQNYSDYSSE
+904 
-918 AYYIPSGLT
+918 
-927 TVTITGADDYYGYA
+927 
-941 AVSIGYGA
+941 
-949 FYDCDMI
+949 
-956 ESVTIGDGVTNIG
+956 
-969 SYAFYDCD
+969 
-977 GLTDFT
+977 
-983 TDSTG
+983 
-988 QIGSY
+988 
-993 AFNSCGYLDTVDLG
+993 
-1007 ESVTSIGSYAFQYA
+1007 
-1021 PITEIVI
+1021 
-1028 PDSVGSIGSYAFADC
+1028 
-1043 ASLDTVDLG
+1043 
-1052 EGVTSIGSYAFMDCT
+1052 
-1067 SLTEMVVPESVTSI
+1067 
-1081 GEDAFA
+1081 
-1087 GCYNIEE
+1087 
-1094 ITLPFV
+1094 
-1100 GSSRSG
+1100 
-1106 NTSSSNH
+1106 SNH
-1113 LFGYIFGLGDQ
+1113 LFGYIFGYGDQ
-1124 YSNNFTSVT
+1124 SSSNFTPVT
-1133 QSYASGYG
+1133 QYYASGY
-1141 SVTNY
+1141 STTNY
-1146 IPSGLTTVTITGAY
+1146 IPSGLTTVTITGA
-1160 DSYDDAAVS
+1160 
-1169 IGYGAFEECD
+1169 
-1179 MIDSLTIGEGVYSIG
+1179 
-1194 AYAFRDCTSLTEM
+1194 
-1207 VVPESVTSI
+1207 
-1216 GQGAFAGCYNIAEIT
+1216 
-1231 LPFVGSSRN
+1231 
-1240 GNTSSSNH
+1240 H
-1248 LFGYVFGLGDQ
+1248 
-1259 YSGSSYYTGVTQSY
+1259 
-1273 SEYYSVTN
+1273 
-1281 YIPSG
+1281 
-1286 LTTVTI
+1286 
-1292 TGADDDYG
+1292 DDYYD

-1358 CSYLDTVDLGE
+1358 CGYLDTVDLGESMTSIGPYAFMDCTSLTEMVVPESVTSIGEDAFAGCYNLTEITLPFVGSSRNGNTSSSNHLFGYIFGYGGQSSYNFTSVTQSYSDYSSTTNYIPSGLTTVTITGAHDDYGYAAVSIGYGAFYNCDMIESVTIGDGVTNIGSYAFYDCDGLTDFTTDSTGQIGSYAFYSCGYLDTVDLGE

-1404 GSLDTVDLGEGV
+1404 VSLDTVDLGEGV
-1416 TSIGSYAFENC
+1416 TSIGSYAFRNC

-1480 YGDQGSYSS
+1480 YGDQSS
-1489 YYIGVTQYYTSGY
+1489 YNFTSVTQYYASGY
-1502 STYNYIPSG
+1502 STTNYIPSG
-1511 LATVTVTG
+1511 LTTVTVTG

-1549 GERAFYNCDGL
+1549 GERAFYDCDGL

-1583 TYNVSGNVKYL
+1583 TYNVSGNVNYL

-1606 VDSTSLTSVTIDS
+1606 AASTSLTSVTIDS
-1619 ATRVILPGAFE
+1619 ATRVILPGAFAN
-1630 DCTSL
+1630 CTSL

-1688 SSDNYTNAYQRY
+1688 SSDNYTYAYQRY
-1700 GSSSYTYYYIP
+1700 GSSSYNYYYIP
-1711 SGLATVTVT
+1711 SGLTTVTVT

-1741 VTLGDDVDAIG
+1741 VTLGDDVDTIG
-1752 SYAFED
+1752 SYAFEN

-1771 TEVGSHAFDGCTAL
+1771 TEVGSHAFDGCTSL

-1833 IPDSIYYLYAGAFDG
+1833 IPDGIYYLYDGAFDG
-1848 CNSLEKVYYEGT
+1848 CNSLAKVYYEGT
-1860 ETEWNTL
+1860 ETDWNTL
-1867 ISRYGGGISGATV
+1867 ISRYGNGGISDATV

-1885 VEPELNYEGTDY
+1885 SEPELNYEGTAY
-1897 DGYYWYY
+1897 DGNYWYY
-1904 VDGDV
+1904 VDGVV

>member
-199 TTVTISNSVTDIAA
+199 TTVTISNSVTEIAA

-294 SSLTIPETAEVM
+294 RSLTIPETAEVM

-334 AFFGCRSITSVN
+334 AFFGCRSITTVN

-397 EEDMPVMVR
+397 EEGLPVMVR
-406 TFEDIVVAGAI
+406 TFEDIVVAGAT

-567 VESIGNY
+567 VESIGSY
-574 AFEGCTA
+574 AFE
-581 LESLEIGSGVSTI
+581 
-594 GSGIIAGC
+594 GC

-627 NNGYGYQQDVIIAGC
+627 NNDYGYQQDVIIAGC
-642 QTSTIPN
+642 QTSIIPE

-803 SNDADVA
+803 SSDADVA
-810 IPSYGLSNCDFLSEI
+810 IPSYGLSNCNFLSEI

-839 ENCTSITEIV
+839 ENCTSITGIVVPASVGSIGSYAFADCASLDTVDLGEGVTSIGSYAFENCTSITGIV

-883 TSSPNHLFG
+883 TSSSNHLFG

-927 TVTITGADDYYGYA
+927 TVTITGAYDSYDDAAVSIGYGAFEECDMIDSLTIGDGVYSIGAYAFRDCTSLTEMVVPESVTSIGEDAFAGCYNIAEITLPFVGSSRNGNTSSSNHLFGYIFGYGDQGSYSSYYTGVTQSYSSGYSTTNYIPSGLTTVTITGADDDYGNAAVSIGYGAFEECDMIDSLTIGDGVYSIGAYAFRDCTSLTEMVVPESVTSIGEDAFAGCYNIAEITLPFVGSSRNGNTSSSNHLFGYIFGYGDQGSYSSYYTGVTQSYSSGYSTTNYIPSGLTTVTITGADDDYGNA

-956 ESVTIGDGVTNIG
+956 ENVTIGDGVTSIG

-1007 ESVTSIGSYAFQYA
+1007 ESVTSIGSYAFQYT

-1052 EGVTSIGSYAFMDCT
+1052 EGVTSIGSYAF
-1067 SLTEMVVPESVTSI
+1067 
-1081 GEDAFA
+1081 
-1087 GCYNIEE
+1087 
-1094 ITLPFV
+1094 
-1100 GSSRSG
+1100 
-1106 NTSSSNH
+1106 
-1113 LFGYIFGLGDQ
+1113 
-1124 YSNNFTSVT
+1124 
-1133 QSYASGYG
+1133 
-1141 SVTNY
+1141 
-1146 IPSGLTTVTITGAY
+1146 
-1160 DSYDDAAVS
+1160 
-1169 IGYGAFEECD
+1169 
-1179 MIDSLTIGEGVYSIG
+1179 
-1194 AYAFRDCTSLTEM
+1194 
-1207 VVPESVTSI
+1207 
-1216 GQGAFAGCYNIAEIT
+1216 
-1231 LPFVGSSRN
+1231 
-1240 GNTSSSNH
+1240 
-1248 LFGYVFGLGDQ
+1248 
-1259 YSGSSYYTGVTQSY
+1259 
-1273 SEYYSVTN
+1273 
-1281 YIPSG
+1281 
-1286 LTTVTI
+1286 
-1292 TGADDDYG
+1292 
-1300 YAAVSIGYGA
+1300 
-1310 FYNCDMIESVTIG
+1310 
-1323 DGVTNIGSYAFN
+1323 
-1335 DCDGLTDFTTDS
+1335 
-1347 TGQIGSYAFYS
+1347 
-1358 CSYLDTVDLGE
+1358 
-1369 SVTSIGSYAF
+1369 
-1379 QYTPITEIVIPD
+1379 
-1391 SVGSIG
+1391 
-1397 SYAFADC
+1397 
-1404 GSLDTVDLGEGV
+1404 
-1416 TSIGSYAFENC
+1416 ENC
-1427 TSLTEI
+1427 TSLTEM

-1447 AGCYNLTEIT
+1447 AGCYNIAEIT

-1502 STYNYIPSG
+1502 STYNYIPSE

-1532 NCDMIES
+1532 NCGMIES

-1549 GERAFYNCDGL
+1549 GERAFYDCDGL

-1569 ESVDDEAFYGCDSL
+1569 ESVDDEAFYGCDNL
-1583 TYNVSGNVKYL
+1583 TYNVSGNVNYL

-1606 VDSTSLTSVTIDS
+1606 AASTSLTSVTIDS
-1619 ATRVILPGAFE
+1619 ATRVILPGAFA

-1711 SGLATVTVT
+1711 SGLTTVTVT

-1741 VTLGDDVDAIG
+1741 VTLGDDVDTIG

-1758 CTALATVDLAEGI
+1758 CTSLATVDLAEGI

-1818 ISANAFYGTDITSVV
+1818 IAADAFYGTGITSVV
-1833 IPDSIYYLYAGAFDG
+1833 IPDGIYYLYDGAFNG
-1848 CNSLEKVYYEGT
+1848 CSSLAKVYYEGT
-1860 ETEWNTL
+1860 ETDWNSL
-1867 ISRYGGGISGATV
+1867 IGRYGNGDISGATV

-1885 VEPELNYEGTDY
+1885 SEPELNAEGTAY
-1897 DGYYWYY
+1897 VGSYWYY
-1904 VDGDV
+1904 VDGVV

>member
-128 AAAVENKGIDS
+128 AAAVEDKGIDS

-252 YDPSGAGMESVGFAG
+252 YDPSGAGMENVGFAG

-276 PETIEHIGAS
+276 PETIEHIGAR

-397 EEDMPVMVR
+397 EEGLPVMVR
-406 TFEDIVVAGAI
+406 TFEDIVVAGAT

-491 FYDEELEEIVFTYS
+491 SYDEELEEIVFTYS

-512 NGINQKEY
+512 NGINQREY

-567 VESIGNY
+567 VESIGSY

-791 WSLNITGADDEF
+791 WSLNITGADDEY
-803 SNDADVA
+803 SSDADVA

-849 VPESVTSIGQGAF
+849 VPA
-862 AGCSD
+862 
-867 LEEMTLPFVG
+867 
-877 SSRNGN
+877 
-883 TSSPNHLFG
+883 
-892 YIFGGDYQSSSD
+892 
-904 FDYVTQNYSDYSSE
+904 
-918 AYYIPSGLT
+918 
-927 TVTITGADDYYGYA
+927 
-941 AVSIGYGA
+941 
-949 FYDCDMI
+949 
-956 ESVTIGDGVTNIG
+956 
-969 SYAFYDCD
+969 
-977 GLTDFT
+977 
-983 TDSTG
+983 
-988 QIGSY
+988 
-993 AFNSCGYLDTVDLG
+993 
-1007 ESVTSIGSYAFQYA
+1007 
-1021 PITEIVI
+1021 
-1028 PDSVGSIGSYAFADC
+1028 SVGSIGSYAFADC
-1043 ASLDTVDLG
+1043 VSLDTVDLG

-1081 GEDAFA
+1081 GQGAFAGCSDLEEMTLPFVGSSRNGNTSSSNHLFGYIFGYGDQSSSNFTPVTQYYASGYSTTNYIPSGLTTVTITGAHDDYYGYAAVSIGYGAFYNCDMIESVTIGDGVTNIGSYAFNDCDGLTDFTTDSTGQIGSYAFYSCGYLDTVDLGESMTSIGSYAFENCTSITEIVVPESVTSIGEDAFA
-1087 GCYNIEE
+1087 GCYNLTE

-1100 GSSRSG
+1100 GSSRNG

-1124 YSNNFTSVT
+1124 YSNNFNYVT
-1133 QSYASGYG
+1133 QYYASGY
-1141 SVTNY
+1141 STTNY
-1146 IPSGLTTVTITGAY
+1146 IPSGLATVTITGA
-1160 DSYDDAAVS
+1160 DDDYGNAAVS

-1179 MIDSLTIGEGVYSIG
+1179 MIDSLTIGEGVTSIG
-1194 AYAFRDCTSLTEM
+1194 AYAFRDCTSITEM

-1310 FYNCDMIESVTIG
+1310 FYGCDMIESVTIG
-1323 DGVTNIGSYAFN
+1323 DGVTNIGSYAF
-1335 DCDGLTDFTTDS
+1335 
-1347 TGQIGSYAFYS
+1347 YS
-1358 CSYLDTVDLGE
+1358 CVALDTVDLGE

-1379 QYTPITEIVIPD
+1379 QHTPITEIVIPD

-1404 GSLDTVDLGEGV
+1404 VSLDTVDLGEGV

-1427 TSLTEI
+1427 TSLTEM

-1480 YGDQGSYSS
+1480 LGAQSSSNFISVTQSYSD
-1489 YYIGVTQYYTSGY
+1489 Y
-1502 STYNYIPSG
+1502 SSTTNYIPDG

-1532 NCDMIES
+1532 DCGMIES

-1736 TMLES
+1736 TMIES
-1741 VTLGDDVDAIG
+1741 VTLGDDVDTIG
-1752 SYAFED
+1752 SYAFEG

-1796 INSYAFNNSGLT
+1796 IYSYAFNNSGLT

-1818 ISANAFYGTDITSVV
+1818 ISANAFYGTGITSVV
-1833 IPDSIYYLYAGAFDG
+1833 IPDGIYYLYDGAFDG
-1848 CNSLEKVYYEGT
+1848 CNSLAKVYYEGT
-1860 ETEWNTL
+1860 ETDWNTL
-1867 ISRYGGGISGATV
+1867 ISRYGGGISGAEV

-1885 VEPELNYEGTDY
+1885 SEPELNYEGTAY
-1897 DGYYWYY
+1897 DGNYWYY
-1904 VDGDV
+1904 VDGVV
-1909 TEWVYEAE
+1909 TEWVYEEV

>member
-128 AAAVENKGIDS
+128 AAAVEDKGIDS

-252 YDPSGAGMESVGFAG
+252 YDLSDAGMENVGFAG

-334 AFFGCRSITSVN
+334 AFFGCRSITTVN

-397 EEDMPVMVR
+397 EEGLPVMVR
-406 TFEDIVVAGAI
+406 TFEDIVVAGAT
-417 GSSIPEEYSVVAIAA
+417 GSSIPNEYSVVAIAA

-491 FYDEELEEIVFTYS
+491 SYDEELEEIVYTYS

-512 NGINQKEY
+512 NGINQREY

-535 ENDGYGDLPAGDIYP
+535 ENDGYSDLPAGDIYP

-642 QTSTIPN
+642 QTSTIPM

-658 GAFEGCVGLTSISIP
+658 GAFEGCVGLSSISIP

-695 SGGVESIGAQ
+695 SGGVETIGAQ

-719 ESVTSIGQGAFG
+719 ESVTSIGAGAFG

-803 SNDADVA
+803 SSDADVA

-839 ENCTSITEIV
+839 ENCTSITEMV

-883 TSSPNHLFG
+883 TSSSNHLFG
-892 YIFGGDYQSSSD
+892 YIFGGDYQSSPD
-904 FDYVTQNYSDYSSE
+904 FDYVTQNYSDYSS
-918 AYYIPSGLT
+918 ASYYIPSGLT
-927 TVTITGADDYYGYA
+927 TVTITGAYDSYDDAAVSIGYGAFEECDMIDSLTIGDGVYSIGAYAFRDCTSLTEMVVPESVTSIGEDAFAGCYNIAEITLPFVGSSRNGNTSSSNHLFGYIFGYGDQGSYSSYYTGVTQSYSSGYSTTNYIPSGLTTVTITGAHDDYGYA

-949 FYDCDMI
+949 FYNCDMI
-956 ESVTIGDGVTNIG
+956 ENVTIGDGVTNIG

-1007 ESVTSIGSYAFQYA
+1007 ESVTSIGSYAFQYT

-1043 ASLDTVDLG
+1043 ASLD
-1052 EGVTSIGSYAFMDCT
+1052 
-1067 SLTEMVVPESVTSI
+1067 
-1081 GEDAFA
+1081 
-1087 GCYNIEE
+1087 N
-1094 ITLPFV
+1094 
-1100 GSSRSG
+1100 
-1106 NTSSSNH
+1106 
-1113 LFGYIFGLGDQ
+1113 
-1124 YSNNFTSVT
+1124 
-1133 QSYASGYG
+1133 
-1141 SVTNY
+1141 
-1146 IPSGLTTVTITGAY
+1146 
-1160 DSYDDAAVS
+1160 
-1169 IGYGAFEECD
+1169 
-1179 MIDSLTIGEGVYSIG
+1179 
-1194 AYAFRDCTSLTEM
+1194 
-1207 VVPESVTSI
+1207 
-1216 GQGAFAGCYNIAEIT
+1216 
-1231 LPFVGSSRN
+1231 
-1240 GNTSSSNH
+1240 
-1248 LFGYVFGLGDQ
+1248 
-1259 YSGSSYYTGVTQSY
+1259 
-1273 SEYYSVTN
+1273 
-1281 YIPSG
+1281 
-1286 LTTVTI
+1286 
-1292 TGADDDYG
+1292 
-1300 YAAVSIGYGA
+1300 
-1310 FYNCDMIESVTIG
+1310 
-1323 DGVTNIGSYAFN
+1323 
-1335 DCDGLTDFTTDS
+1335 
-1347 TGQIGSYAFYS
+1347 
-1358 CSYLDTVDLGE
+1358 
-1369 SVTSIGSYAF
+1369 
-1379 QYTPITEIVIPD
+1379 
-1391 SVGSIG
+1391 
-1397 SYAFADC
+1397 
-1404 GSLDTVDLGEGV
+1404 VDLGEGV

-1427 TSLTEI
+1427 TSLTEM

-1502 STYNYIPSG
+1502 STYNYIPSE

-1532 NCDMIES
+1532 NCGMIES

-1549 GERAFYNCDGL
+1549 GERAFYDCDGL

-1606 VDSTSLTSVTIDS
+1606 AASTSLTSVTIDS
-1619 ATRVILPGAFE
+1619 ATRVILPGAFAN
-1630 DCTSL
+1630 CTSL

-1677 LFGYIFGLGSQ
+1677 LFGYIFGLGNQ

-1736 TMLES
+1736 TMIES
-1741 VTLGDDVDAIG
+1741 VTLGDDVDTIG
-1752 SYAFED
+1752 SYAFEG

-1771 TEVGSHAFDGCTAL
+1771 TEVGSHAFDGCTSL

-1833 IPDSIYYLYAGAFDG
+1833 IPDGIYYLYDDAFYG
-1848 CNSLEKVYYEGT
+1848 CNSLAKVYYEGT
-1860 ETEWNTL
+1860 ETDWNSL
-1867 ISRYGGGISGATV
+1867 ISRYGNGGISDETV

-1885 VEPELNYEGTDY
+1885 SEPELNYEGTAY
-1897 DGYYWYY
+1897 DGNYWYY
-1904 VDGDV
+1904 VDGVV
-1909 TEWVYEAE
+1909 TEWVYEEA

>member
-252 YDPSGAGMESVGFAG
+252 YDPSDAGMENVGFAG

-294 SSLTIPETAEVM
+294 RSLTIPETAEVM

-334 AFFGCRSITSVN
+334 AFFGCRSITTVN

-397 EEDMPVMVR
+397 EEGLPVMVR
-406 TFEDIVVAGAI
+406 TFEDIVVAGAT

-512 NGINQKEY
+512 NGINQREY

-642 QTSTIPN
+642 QTSTIPS

-777 PSNASTTYY
+777 PSNASATYY

-791 WSLNITGADDEF
+791 WSLNITGADDEY
-803 SNDADVA
+803 SSDADVA

-839 ENCTSITEIV
+839 ENCTSITEIT

-883 TSSPNHLFG
+883 TSSSNHLFG
-892 YIFGGDYQSSSD
+892 YIFGGDYQSSPD
-904 FDYVTQNYSDYSSE
+904 FDYVTQNYSDYSS
-918 AYYIPSGLT
+918 ASYYIPSGLT
-927 TVTITGADDYYGYA
+927 TVTITGAHDDYYGYA

-949 FYDCDMI
+949 FYNCDMI

-993 AFNSCGYLDTVDLG
+993 AFYNCVSLDTVDLG
-1007 ESVTSIGSYAFQYA
+1007 ESVTSIGSYAFQYTDIA
-1021 PITEIVI
+1021 EIVV

-1087 GCYNIEE
+1087 GCY
-1094 ITLPFV
+1094 
-1100 GSSRSG
+1100 
-1106 NTSSSNH
+1106 
-1113 LFGYIFGLGDQ
+1113 D
-1124 YSNNFTSVT
+1124 
-1133 QSYASGYG
+1133 
-1141 SVTNY
+1141 
-1146 IPSGLTTVTITGAY
+1146 
-1160 DSYDDAAVS
+1160 
-1169 IGYGAFEECD
+1169 
-1179 MIDSLTIGEGVYSIG
+1179 
-1194 AYAFRDCTSLTEM
+1194 
-1207 VVPESVTSI
+1207 
-1216 GQGAFAGCYNIAEIT
+1216 IAEIT

-1248 LFGYVFGLGDQ
+1248 LFGY
-1259 YSGSSYYTGVTQSY
+1259 
-1273 SEYYSVTN
+1273 
-1281 YIPSG
+1281 
-1286 LTTVTI
+1286 
-1292 TGADDDYG
+1292 
-1300 YAAVSIGYGA
+1300 
-1310 FYNCDMIESVTIG
+1310 
-1323 DGVTNIGSYAFN
+1323 
-1335 DCDGLTDFTTDS
+1335 
-1347 TGQIGSYAFYS
+1347 
-1358 CSYLDTVDLGE
+1358 
-1369 SVTSIGSYAF
+1369 
-1379 QYTPITEIVIPD
+1379 
-1391 SVGSIG
+1391 
-1397 SYAFADC
+1397 
-1404 GSLDTVDLGEGV
+1404 
-1416 TSIGSYAFENC
+1416 
-1427 TSLTEI
+1427 
-1433 VVPDSVTSIGEDAF
+1433 
-1447 AGCYNLTEIT
+1447 
-1457 LPFVGASKTSG
+1457 
-1468 GTSSGVFGYIFG
+1468 IFG

-1489 YYIGVTQYYTSGY
+1489 YYTGVTQ
-1502 STYNYIPSG
+1502 
-1511 LATVTVTG
+1511 
-1519 GNSSYSLPYGAFY
+1519 
-1532 NCDMIES
+1532 
-1539 VTLGDNVTAI
+1539 
-1549 GERAFYNCDGL
+1549 
-1560 TDLSVTDSI
+1560 
-1569 ESVDDEAFYGCDSL
+1569 
-1583 TYNVSGNVKYL
+1583 
-1594 GNADNKY
+1594 
-1601 AVLVG
+1601 
-1606 VDSTSLTSVTIDS
+1606 
-1619 ATRVILPGAFE
+1619 
-1630 DCTSL
+1630 
-1635 TEVVVPDSVV
+1635 
-1645 EIGEGAFAGCYN
+1645 
-1657 LTEIT
+1657 
-1662 LPFVGRN
+1662 
-1669 DGSGSSSH
+1669 
-1677 LFGYIFGLGSQ
+1677 
-1688 SSDNYTNAYQRY
+1688 SD
-1700 GSSSYTYYYIP
+1700 
-1711 SGLATVTVT
+1711 
-1720 GGNGYYDLAYG
+1720 
-1731 AFSGC
+1731 
-1736 TMLES
+1736 
-1741 VTLGDDVDAIG
+1741 
-1752 SYAFED
+1752 
-1758 CTALATVDLAEGI
+1758 AE
-1771 TEVGSHAFDGCTAL
+1771 L
-1785 TEIVL
+1785 RQQL
-1790 PDSMDY
+1790 
-1796 INSYAFNNSGLT
+1796 
-1808 AVDLGSGIYS
+1808 
-1818 ISANAFYGTDITSVV
+1818 
-1833 IPDSIYYLYAGAFDG
+1833 
-1848 CNSLEKVYYEGT
+1848 
-1860 ETEWNTL
+1860 
-1867 ISRYGGGISGATV
+1867 
-1880 YYYTD
+1880 
-1885 VEPELNYEGTDY
+1885 
-1897 DGYYWYY
+1897 
-1904 VDGDV
+1904 
-1909 TEWVYEAE
+1909 